1 MMDKNEVLTK
11 VKQFSELVV
20 KKYNPE
26 KIILFGS
33 YANGNYH
40 DNSDIDIAVLV
51 DNLEGDFL
59 DHEAGLYKL
68 RRNIDLSIEPV
79 LFTNRIDK
87 SGFLDSILSY
97 GEIVYQR
104 Q

>member
-1 MMDKNEVLTK
+1 MDKREAIAK
-11 VKQFSELVV
+11 VKQYKLLPDDHFDLESVYV
-20 KKYNPE
+20 
-26 KIILFGS
+26 
-33 YANGNYH
+33 H
-40 DNSDIDIAVLV
+40 DSCAKDTSTDYSDIDIAVLV